1 MDKYIGKI
9 LDDRY
14 EITEII
20 GIGGMAVV
28 YKARCR
34 LLNRYVAVKILKEE
48 FIGDTDLLKRF
59 HDESQAVAMLS
70 HNNILSVYD
79 VSRGEVPP
87 YIVMEL
93 IDGIT
98 LKQYMQQKAILNI
111 KEALYLTAQ
120 ILRALRHAHSKN
132 IVHRDIKPHNIMV
145 LKDSTVKVAD
155 FGIAKMTS
163 QNTVAQQTI
172 GSVHYISPE
181 QAKGSVCTPQSDLY
195 SVGVVMYEML
205 AGVLPFTGDN
215 PISIA
220 MMHVNTDIVP
230 PTSINPNLPTGVE
243 EIIMKALRKD
253 LSERYQSADEMLRD
267 VELLRQDLN
276 ISFAYDFD
284 SRGEDLNSTKKI
296 RLDEIKKYKANGEKA
311 VMKKAEK
318 NKNRL
323 MIASVMGAFA
333 LFAAIIVVV
342 INLLGIIDEDVSEFR
357 LPNFIGKDYNE
368 IMTNPEYTSKLEII
382 QKEIIYSADY
392 PEGTVIKQDP
402 QPNIMVKEGSTVYVD
417 VSRGTKEIV
426 LADYRNYEYRQAG
439 VMLSKLGLNFTEEY
453 VFDDEILEGY
463 VVKTSPAAKEK
474 LKEGDTVILYVSRGR
489 EIKYASV
496 PKLLGM
502 KLEEAKRAI
511 ETAGFV
517 EGSIVETESE
527 EPVNT
532 VIEQSVAPGTDY
544 ETYSTID
551 IKVSKGK
558 SKVFYENITFV
569 YPADLPSGIVKIY
582 QDKTLVYEAFH
593 EKSEYSVTATLKGNG
608 TSYIEIYI
616 NDTLIDTRVI
626 DFK

>member
-1 MDKYIGKI
+1 MDKYIGRV

-14 EITEII
+14 EIMEII
-20 GIGGMAVV
+20 GVGGMAVV

-48 FIGDTDLLKRF
+48 FIGDTDLMQRF

-98 LKQYMQQKAILNI
+98 LKQYMQQKKILNI

-205 AGVLPFTGDN
+205 TGVLPFTGDN
-215 PISIA
+215 PISVA
-220 MMHVNTDIVP
+220 MMHLNTEVVP
-230 PTSINPNLPTGVE
+230 PTAINPNLPTGVE
-243 EIIMKALRKD
+243 EIIMKAMRKD

-284 SRGEDLNSTKKI
+284 SHGEDLNSTKKI
-296 RLDEIKKYKANGEKA
+296 GIDQINKLKANGDAK
-311 VMKKAEK
+311 VMKKANK
-318 NKNRL
+318 DKNRFL
-323 MIASVMGAFA
+323 IVSIAGAVA
-333 LFAAIIVVV
+333 LCAAIVVFV
-342 INLLGIIDEDVSEFR
+342 IYLFGGFDKVTSQLR
-357 LPNFIGKDYNE
+357 LPNFIGMNYNE
-368 IMTNPEYTSKLEII
+368 VMANTEYTSKLEII
-382 QKEIIYSADY
+382 QREVTYNADY

-417 VSRGTKEIV
+417 VSRGTKEIA

-463 VVKTSPAAKEK
+463 VVKTSPEAKTK

-496 PKLLGM
+496 PKVVGLP
-502 KLEEAKRAI
+502 LEEAKRSI

-517 EGSIVETESE
+517 VGSIVETESD
-527 EPVNT
+527 EPVNI
-532 VIEQSVAPGTDY
+532 VIEQSVAAGTDY

-558 SKVFYENITFV
+558 SQVFYENITFV
-569 YPADLPSGIVKIY
+569 YPADMPSNTVKIY
-582 QDKTLVYEAFH
+582 QDKVLVYEGFH
-593 EKSEYSVTATLKGNG
+593 ENTEGTVTATLKGNG

-616 NDTLIDTRVI
+616 GDKLIDTRVI